1 MEAHSA
7 WYNRIAQN
15 IGLYQDTLSKKEAR
29 RYKLDLLLRVARRVD
44 EFSASC
50 GECQLFQPEI
60 KQLSDEL
67 GNLVQV
73 PGKEGRRR
81 HTKAIDRMVKH
92 LQKKHKLV
100 TSRYYIGICIGIGTG
115 LGTALGTALENSTSR
130 YYIGICIGIG
140 TGLGTALGTALENSG
155 AGSAIGIILGLAVGL
170 YLDRKARQ
178 ENRVI

>member
-100 TSRYYIGICIGIGTG
+100 TSG
-115 LGTALGTALENSTSR
+115 

-170 YLDRKARQ
+170 YLDRKAKQ
-178 ENRVI
+178 GKRVI